1 MKRLVVFLLG
11 LALMTPLLAGV
22 ANGPVILGAFLCW
35 SVLGIHYLLTT
46 EKTK

>member
-1 MKRLVVFLLG
+1 MKRIVVFILG
-11 LALMTPLLAGV
+11 LILMAPLLTGV

-35 SVLGIHYLLTT
+35 GVLAVHYLLTT